1 MLENKEDNMPHE
13 LIIKFDQ
20 KGLKMVQT
28 GEWILKVK
36 ESKDYSIPVL
46 DHKREI
52 HVTHEIGISMTVL

>member
-1 MLENKEDNMPHE
+1 MSHE